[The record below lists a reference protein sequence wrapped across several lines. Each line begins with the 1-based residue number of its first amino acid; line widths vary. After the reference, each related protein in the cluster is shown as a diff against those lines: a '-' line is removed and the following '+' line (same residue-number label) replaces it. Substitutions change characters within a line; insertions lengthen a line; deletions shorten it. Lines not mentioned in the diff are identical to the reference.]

1 MLELKKGLD
10 NFQIKMLALILMV
23 VDHIHYIL
31 GSQLG
36 VPLWFTQLGRLSA
49 PLFIYM
55 TAQGMRH
62 TRNPKKYVSRLYI
75 AFVLMGIGNQL
86 VNTYLPHPMGYPII
100 NNIFGT
106 LFLITFYI
114 YMGKEIKA
122 NWLSK
127 KTPQV
132 FMNIIGMAI
141 PILGSFLTLSAMNG
155 GQIKLMQGLMLLLPT
170 PLFVEGGFLM
180 VIMGIG
186 FYLVGTSKI
195 KLSVFYSLFS
205 LFLLYA
211 SSGGNFT
218 YENLFLINFQWLM
231 VFSLP
236 IMLLYNQQKGKSM
249 KAFFYIFYPAHIY
262 ILLLISILIGPVA
275 MG

>member
-1 MLELKKGLD
+1 MIELKKGLN
-10 NFQIKMLALILMV
+10 NFQIKMLALVLMV
-23 VDHIHYIL
+23 IDHIHYIL

-36 VPLWFTQLGRLSA
+36 VPLCFTQIGRLSA

-62 TRNPKKYVSRLYI
+62 TSNPKKYVSRLYI
-75 AFVLMGIGNQL
+75 ASVLMGIGNQI
-86 VNTYLPHPMGYPII
+86 VNTYMPHPMGYPII
-100 NNIFGT
+100 NNIFTT

-114 YMGKEIKA
+114 YMGRNIKA
-122 NWLSK
+122 NFIDK
-127 KTPQV
+127 KTTKV
-132 FMNIIGMAI
+132 ILNIIAMAI
-141 PILGSFLTLSAMNG
+141 PIAGSFIILAAMNG
-155 GQIKLMQGLMLLLPT
+155 GQIKLMQALMLLLPT
-170 PLFVEGGFLM
+170 PIFAEGGFMM
-180 VIMGIG
+180 VLMGIV
-186 FYLVGTSKI
+186 FYMVGTSKI
-195 KLSVFYSLFS
+195 KLSVFYTIFS
-205 LFLLYA
+205 MFILYV

-249 KAFFYIFYPAHIY
+249 KSFFYIFYPAHIY

-275 MG
+275 IG